1 MLTLVMAYYHCRDL
15 IKIRI
20 EYIEILNY
28 TDIDEYEN
36 SYQINLDKYILK
48 ILALKRQYSDEEI
61 DDIFENQE
69 YFENMFSMYFVESF
83 KAMYIDDINILD
95 TFEG

>member
-1 MLTLVMAYYHCRDL
+1 MLTLVMAYYHFRDL
-15 IKIRI
+15 TKIRI

-48 ILALKRQYSDEEI
+48 ILALKKQYSDEEI

-83 KAMYIDDINILD
+83 KAMYIDDLTILD
-95 TFEG
+95 TFEC

>member
-1 MLTLVMAYYHCRDL
+1 MLVLVMAYYHCRDL
-15 IKIRI
+15 TKIRI

-28 TDIDEYEN
+28 TDIDEYKN

-83 KAMYIDDINILD
+83 KAMYIDDLTILD